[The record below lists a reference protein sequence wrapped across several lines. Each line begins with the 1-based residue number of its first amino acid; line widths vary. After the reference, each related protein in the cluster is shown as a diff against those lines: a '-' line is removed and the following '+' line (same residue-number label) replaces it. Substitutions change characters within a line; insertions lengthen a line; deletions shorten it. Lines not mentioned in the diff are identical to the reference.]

1 MKTDSQAVTVQQ
13 LLPPAA
19 EVMAAVAGL
28 SRPVQGLCFWPEPYR
43 DGAAENGCVQGQVVL
58 HRSGDGGQEADAALA
73 AMLQSGPA
81 AVFLAGARPGED
93 VLRRAEEQGVPLVW
107 SGSGSAFEQTAE
119 QFAAARHGR
128 NRLDEVRR
136 GLLRAAS
143 DGTGLP
149 AMTHEL
155 AGLLGNPVLMT
166 DRYLRLLGYH
176 GDGTEPDPDALVP
189 LLVSLQG
196 SFRPPTG
203 MVTGDL
209 DLYRVERGEA
219 EVGGRTFS
227 FLASPIGEEEVL
239 GLVLVL
245 EVNHRTGAADLFWV
259 REVASAAAFEMSR
272 WRSLIRT
279 EQKYQSEFVNDLVYN
294 NFESRT
300 SLLERASVWGWNL
313 DLPHSVV
320 VLELGGFGDRQPDR
334 QTIEEFHALL
344 ESAGSQREGEPI
356 AVRHGE
362 RCIVLVPPRPEETA
376 SEGRARLQRL
386 FQRWKQRV
394 DRWRP
399 GQTLCAGA
407 GNSFDVTELYRSYQE
422 AKTALE
428 IGRSLNGEGTL
439 ALFRDLG
446 VFRLLYTQGD
456 QELRE
461 FWDETMGALAA
472 HDAQHGGDLIATLR
486 TYLDCG
492 GDLSETAGRLFI
504 HPNTLRYRL
513 DKIREITGKDMR
525 LTEDRVNLYVAL
537 RVGDLRKF

>member
-1 MKTDSQAVTVQQ
+1 MTPSLTVTVRQV
-13 LLPPAA
+13 LPPAA
-19 EVMAAVAGL
+19 EVLAAAQGL
-28 SRPVQGLCFWPEPYR
+28 SRLVQGLCFWPQPLT
-43 DGAAENGCVQGQVVL
+43 DGATEAPPVRGQVVL
-58 HRSGDGGQEADAALA
+58 YRRDDGGEEADAALSA
-73 AMLQSGPA
+73 LLQGDPA
-81 AVFLAGARPGED
+81 AVFLAGARPGEEA
-93 VLRRAEEQGVPLVW
+93 RRLAEERGVPLVL
-107 SGSGSAFEQTAE
+107 SDSSSAFRLTAE
-119 QFAAARHGR
+119 QFAAAQQGR
-128 NRLDEVRR
+128 DRLDAVRR
-136 GLLRAAS
+136 GLLRAAG

-155 AGLLGNPVLMT
+155 ASLVGNPVLMA
-166 DRYLRLLGYH
+166 DRYLHLLGYH
-176 GDGTEPDPDALVP
+176 GDGTEPDPDDLVP

-196 SFRPPTG
+196 AFRPPTG
-203 MVTGDL
+203 LVAGDL
-209 DLYRVERGEA
+209 DLYQVERGEA
-219 EVGGRTFS
+219 EVGDRTIA
-227 FLASPIGEEEVL
+227 FLAAPIGEEEVL
-239 GLVLVL
+239 GMVLVL
-245 EVNHRTGAADLFWV
+245 EVNHPTGPVDLFWV

-272 WRSLIRT
+272 WRSLVRT

-300 SLLERASVWGWNL
+300 SLLERAAVWGWNL
-313 DLPHSVV
+313 DLPHRVV
-320 VLELGGFGDRQPDR
+320 VLELDGSDERQPDR
-334 QTIEEFHALL
+334 RTIEEFHALL

-362 RCIVLVPPRPEETA
+362 RCIVLVPPRADETT
-376 SEGRARLQRL
+376 SESRERLHRL
-386 FQRWKQRV
+386 FRRWTERV

-399 GQTLCAGA
+399 AQTLSAGA

-456 QELRE
+456 QELQE
-461 FWDETMGALAA
+461 FWDETVGTLVA
-472 HDAQHGGDLIATLR
+472 HDVQHGGDLIATLR
-486 TYLDCG
+486 TYLDCD
-492 GDLSETAGRLFI
+492 GDLSETAGRLFV

-513 DKIREITGKDMR
+513 DKIREITGKDVR

>member
-1 MKTDSQAVTVQQ
+1 
-13 LLPPAA
+13 
-19 EVMAAVAGL
+19 
-28 SRPVQGLCFWPEPYR
+28 WPQPHR
-43 DGAAENGCVQGQVVL
+43 DDAAENAHVRGQVVL
-58 HRSGDGGQEADAALA
+58 HRRNDGGRSDDAALA

-81 AVFLAGARPGED
+81 AVFLAGARPGKD

-107 SGSGSAFEQTAE
+107 SGSGSAFGQTAE

-155 AGLLGNPVLMT
+155 AGLLGNPVLMI
-166 DRYLRLLGYH
+166 DRYLHLLGYQ

-196 SFRPPTG
+196 AFRPPTG

-209 DLYRVERGEA
+209 DLYRVERGDA
-219 EVGGRTFS
+219 EVAGRDFS
-227 FLASPIGEEEVL
+227 FLAAPIGEEEVL

-245 EVNHRTGAADLFWV
+245 EVNHPTGVADLFWV

-294 NFESRT
+294 NFESRA

-320 VLELGGFGDRQPDR
+320 VLELGGFGERQPDR

-362 RCIVLVPPRPEETA
+362 RCIVLVSPLPEETA
-376 SEGRARLQRL
+376 AEGRARLQRL
-386 FQRWKQRV
+386 FQRWKERV

-461 FWDETMGALAA
+461 FWDETMGALAD
-472 HDAQHGGDLIATLR
+472 HDAQHSGDLIATLR

-513 DKIREITGKDMR
+513 DKIREITGKDVR
-525 LTEDRVNLYVAL
+525 LTEDRVNLYMAL